1 MNSPLRFLSRILSF
15 SDFSRPEQLPI
26 SMGQRIQKNSIEYFL
41 ISLDIGSFLLYAN
54 KDMSE
59 RDNFARAAS
68 CSDKKGIQ
76 RVLLIG
82 QEEMR
87 KELVERLKGRPFELL
102 VAESLPRALDLLQRY
117 PIELIFCD
125 ISIDLLKTTQRL
137 TPIPLMILV
146 AALHQTE
153 KALDLVQAGALD
165 YLITPF
171 STEAFEGALLKAE
184 KKLHKPPCCDLAV
197 EIGKRREQMIA
208 KSPVMRLIVEDVMKI
223 AKSDASVFI
232 SGESGAGKE
241 VIAHAIHLQS
251 KRVKEPFVRVNC
263 AAIPESL
270 IESEF
275 FGHEKG
281 AFTGAISQRRGRFE
295 LAHKGTLLLD
305 EISEIPLSVQSKL
318 LRAVQEQEFERVG
331 GTKSLQV
338 DVRFI
343 ATSNRN
349 MKEAIE
355 QNLFREDLY
364 YRLNVIPIQL
374 PPLRERREDI
384 VPLAE
389 YFLDHLCNESQLAPK
404 QLSSEAKQKLLDYHW
419 PGNVRELANIIERT
433 LVMNSEELIQAH
445 HLSLDSLKQRPLP
458 IVQSSSLPL
467 GMTLRELE
475 KQFILETLSKENH
488 NRTKAAKILGISIR
502 TLRNKLSLYKTNH
515 VEKS

>member
-1 MNSPLRFLSRILSF
+1 MN
-15 SDFSRPEQLPI
+15 E
-26 SMGQRIQKNSIEYFL
+26 K
-41 ISLDIGSFLLYAN
+41 
-54 KDMSE
+54 
-59 RDNFARAAS
+59 DNFARAAS
-68 CSDKKGIQ
+68 CPNKKIQ
-76 RVLLIG
+76 HVLIVG
-82 QEEMR
+82 HEEMR
-87 KELVERLKGRPFELL
+87 KELVRNLQGRPFELL
-102 VAESLPRALDLLQRY
+102 AAENLPRALDLLQRY
-117 PIELIFCD
+117 PIELVFCD
-125 ISIDLLKTTQRL
+125 INVDLLKAVQKL
-137 TPIPLMILV
+137 TVPPLFIV
-146 AALHQTE
+146 VSSIYDTD
-153 KALDLVQAGALD
+153 KALEQVQAGALD
-165 YLITPF
+165 YLLTPF
-171 STEAFEGALLKAE
+171 SSETVETILIRAE
-184 KKLHKPPCCDLAV
+184 KELQKPPCEDLAV

-251 KRVKEPFVRVNC
+251 KRAKEPFVRVNC

-331 GTKSLQV
+331 GTKSIQV

-389 YFLDHLCNESQLAPK
+389 YFLHHLCKEAGLPPK
-404 QLSSEAKQKLLDYHW
+404 SLSADAKQKLLDYYW
-419 PGNVRELANIIERT
+419 PGNVRELANVIERT
-433 LVMNSEELIQAH
+433 IVMHPDTLIQTE
-445 HLSLDSLKQRPLP
+445 HLSLDPLKQKSLPLLATG
-458 IVQSSSLPL
+458 SSLPV

-475 KQFILETLSKENH
+475 KQFILETLSKENQ

-502 TLRNKLSLYKTNH
+502 TLRNKLSFYKRDHLNQ
-515 VEKS
+515 S